1 MSARSKSSIF
11 LLLSIYLIISAIFII
26 NYGDRLETIEKLQ
39 YPIEKEEKKKS
50 KNIKQSINIGTREV
64 GVAHAW

>member
-1 MSARSKSSIF
+1 
-11 LLLSIYLIISAIFII
+11 LLSIYLIISAIFII

-39 YPIEKEEKKKS
+39 YPIEKEEKKS

>member
-1 MSARSKSSIF
+1 MACQLKKPINSFKYSLF

-39 YPIEKEEKKKS
+39 YPIEKEEKK
-50 KNIKQSINIGTREV
+50 IKEYKTI
-64 GVAHAW
+64 H